1 MNQLNNK
8 LHENIGI
15 QRITMMCVLP
25 KSSYLHSKTGHK
37 TLQLEST
44 NLDRKLINK
53 ITFLSNNLF
62 NKYVTNEQ
70 LWCQQICIKKRVP
83 KSNFHNF
90 PPRQKE
96 WKLQALLNLWHRD
109 DKK

>member
-25 KSSYLHSKTGHK
+25 KSSYLHNRIGHK

-53 ITFLSNNLF
+53 ITLLSNNSF

-70 LWCQQICIKKRVP
+70 LLCQQICIKKRVP
-83 KSNFHNF
+83 K
-90 PPRQKE
+90 
-96 WKLQALLNLWHRD
+96 
-109 DKK
+109 